1 MKETAEIKFRP
12 TFWRTCRAVMNE
24 TRLRLLKAVVESQ
37 GKACVVKLAK
47 AVGIDES
54 LASICLRQLNARGLL
69 GVRRERIKVL
79 YNTEQDRSVPDAVVF
94 QEALVKYLQQ
104 DLPDKWELDLI
115 RRLKAFTHFNRL
127 AIIIRLAEGPA
138 TIAEL
143 YDSVGV
149 VVKSLY
155 HHLKYLTGAK
165 LIEVERRYGEGSVIR
180 LIPQNHP
187 VVQAMLRI
195 VLAGAK
201 DGQRYYNPGSGA
213 TDAATRRGPEE
224 GRYSRGKSKGKLDA
238 SQALY
243 AEEGCYPVAQPPSLA
258 GGNLRISKV
267 L

>member
-1 MKETAEIKFRP
+1 MKNKQVETKLRP

-37 GKACVVKLAK
+37 GKACVVQLAR
-47 AVGIDES
+47 AVDIDES

-79 YNTEQDRSVPDAVVF
+79 YNTDHDRSLPDSVAF
-94 QEALVKYLQQ
+94 QEALVKYLRQ
-104 DLPDKWELDLI
+104 DLTANWEIDLI

-165 LIEVERRYGEGSVIR
+165 LVEVERRYGEGSVIK
-180 LIPQNHP
+180 LVPQDHP
-187 VVQAMLRI
+187 VVQTMLRVI
-195 VLAGAK
+195 LAGAK
-201 DGQRYYNPGSGA
+201 DGQRYYNPGSG
-213 TDAATRRGPEE
+213 TVDVATR
-224 GRYSRGKSKGKLDA
+224 
-238 SQALY
+238 
-243 AEEGCYPVAQPPSLA
+243 
-258 GGNLRISKV
+258 KV
-267 L
+267 LKKVAAAEGNPRANWMNPKPFVPKKGTIPLRNRRALREGS

>member
-1 MKETAEIKFRP
+1 MKKTAETKLRP

-24 TRLRLLKAVVESQ
+24 TRLRLLKAVVESH

-79 YNTEQDRSVPDAVVF
+79 YNTEQDRSLPDAVVF

-115 RRLKAFTHFNRL
+115 RKLKAFTHFNRL

-143 YDSVGV
+143 YDCVGV

-165 LIEVERRYGEGSVIR
+165 LVEVERRYGEGSVIW
-180 LIPQNHP
+180 LVPQDHP

-213 TDAATRRGPEE
+213 TDAATRRVLKKVAAAE
-224 GRYSRGKSKGKLDA
+224 GNPKANWTTPKPFTPKKGVIPSRNRR
-238 SQALY
+238 ALR
-243 AEEGCYPVAQPPSLA
+243 EGV
-258 GGNLRISKV
+258 
-267 L
+267 

>member
-1 MKETAEIKFRP
+1 MEKKDESGQGQLRP

-47 AVGIDES
+47 TVGIDES

-79 YNTEQDRSVPDAVVF
+79 YNTEHDRSLPDSVAF
-94 QEALVKYLQQ
+94 QEALVAYLRQ
-104 DLPDKWELDLI
+104 DLPKGWEMDLI

-138 TIAEL
+138 TISDL
-143 YDSVGV
+143 YESVGV

-155 HHLKYLTGAK
+155 HHLQYLTGAK
-165 LIEVERRYGEGSVIR
+165 LVTVERRYGEGSVLR
-180 LIPQNHP
+180 LAPQTHP
-187 VVQAMLRI
+187 VVQAMLGI

-201 DGQRYYNPGSGA
+201 NGQRYYNRGTNRA
-213 TDAATRRGPEE
+213 DAASRKVLRKIAREE
-224 GRYSRGKSKGKLDA
+224 GNPKTTWTRPKPFKPKKGTIPA
-238 SQALY
+238 RIRRALR
-243 AEEGCYPVAQPPSLA
+243 EGT
-258 GGNLRISKV
+258 
-267 L
+267 